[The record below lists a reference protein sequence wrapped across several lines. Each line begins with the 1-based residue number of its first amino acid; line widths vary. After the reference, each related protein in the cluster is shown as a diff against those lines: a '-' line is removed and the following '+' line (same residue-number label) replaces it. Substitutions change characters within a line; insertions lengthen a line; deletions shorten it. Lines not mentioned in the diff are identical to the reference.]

1 MIERAEPNGFLGT
14 ALEDEVR
21 SRGVDELVV
30 AGMMSSMCVDAT
42 VLSADELLS
51 G

>member
-1 MIERAEPNGFLGT
+1 VIEKAEPNGFLGT

-21 SRGVDELVV
+21 SRGS
-30 AGMMSSMCVDAT
+30 MSWWWR
-42 VLSADELLS
+42 